1 MIKNDNW
8 RIKMDPNIEDLKKD
22 YLADKVVPFIGA
34 GLSVPFKVP
43 TWKSLIEEITKK
55 YAVGDNEFLVHA
67 VEIKLKSFDF
77 WSAIDLIKDFAK
89 LDDYDIQSEIVE
101 IINKEQIEIFDD
113 SLHNYNDLKGMNFQV
128 YLTTNYEN
136 LIYQYLRC
144 RNIPILLKDIEFNT
158 QNLFDEQRIF
168 HLHGNISNPGTIVI
182 SRESYDELY
191 KNEKYEN
198 LLKAVTSSKKLLFL
212 GFSFDDQFVKQL
224 ISDHKHLFKGEHYII
239 LDNPSDDKI
248 RELKEVYGLKTI
260 KYDSNKMPHNEA
272 IRKILN
278 HIKGVEYNQDEKK
291 VCETKDKKSTIIGVQ
306 INDVERNLEENL
318 FYQKLKIENID
329 DAFIGLSS
337 AFYIAA
343 EIYIRELQR
352 NGFSFDVINAML
364 AKVLMKHKELYCEV
378 YLEYGDSEKFVK
390 AVHDSLKNINWGRY
404 SEFFSKGEASNEDE
418 NRGFIHILADDK
430 SKEVW
435 WGGKR
440 I

>member
-1 MIKNDNW
+1 
-8 RIKMDPNIEDLKKD
+8 
-22 YLADKVVPFIGA
+22 
-34 GLSVPFKVP
+34 
-43 TWKSLIEEITKK
+43 
-55 YAVGDNEFLVHA
+55 
-67 VEIKLKSFDF
+67 
-77 WSAIDLIKDFAK
+77 
-89 LDDYDIQSEIVE
+89 
-101 IINKEQIEIFDD
+101 
-113 SLHNYNDLKGMNFQV
+113 
-128 YLTTNYEN
+128 
-136 LIYQYLRC
+136 
-144 RNIPILLKDIEFNT
+144 
-158 QNLFDEQRIF
+158 
-168 HLHGNISNPGTIVI
+168 
-182 SRESYDELY
+182 
-191 KNEKYEN
+191 
-198 LLKAVTSSKKLLFL
+198 
-212 GFSFDDQFVKQL
+212 
-224 ISDHKHLFKGEHYII
+224 
-239 LDNPSDDKI
+239 
-248 RELKEVYGLKTI
+248 
-260 KYDSNKMPHNEA
+260 MPHNEA

-306 INDVERNLEENL
+306 INDLERNLEENL

>member
-1 MIKNDNW
+1 
-8 RIKMDPNIEDLKKD
+8 MDPNIENLKKD
-22 YLADKVVPFIGA
+22 YLSNKVVPFIGA

-43 TWKSLIEEITKK
+43 TWKNLIEEITKK
-55 YAVGDNEFLVHA
+55 YAVGENEFLINM

-89 LDDYDIQSEIVE
+89 LNDYDIQSEIVE
-101 IINKEQIEIFDD
+101 IIKREQIELSDN

-136 LIYQYLRC
+136 LIYEYLRF
-144 RNIPILLKDIEFNT
+144 RNIPILLKDINFNT

-168 HLHGNISNPGTIVI
+168 HLHGTISNPGTIVI
-182 SRESYDELY
+182 SKQSYDELY

-198 LLKAVTSSKKLLFL
+198 LLKAITSSKKLLFL
-212 GFSFDDQFVKQL
+212 GFSFDDQFIKRL
-224 ISDHKHLFKGEHYII
+224 ILDHKHLFNGDHYII

-248 RELKEVYGLKTI
+248 RELKDIYGLKTI
-260 KYDSNKMPHNEA
+260 KYDSNKTPHNEA

-278 HIKGVEYNQDEKK
+278 YIKDEE
-291 VCETKDKKSTIIGVQ
+291 CSQDKKSEGEIRDKQSTIIGVQ
-306 INDVERNLEENL
+306 INDLQRNLEENL
-318 FYQKLKIENID
+318 FYKKLKIEDID
-329 DAFIGLSS
+329 DAFIELSS

-343 EIYIRELQR
+343 EIYIRELQK
-352 NGFSFDVINAML
+352 NGFSIEVINAML
-364 AKVLMKHKELYCEV
+364 AKVLMKHKEIYCEV

-390 AVHDSLKNINWGRY
+390 AVHNSLKKIDWGRY
-404 SEFFSKGEASNEDE
+404 SDFFTKGESSNEDE

>member
-1 MIKNDNW
+1 
-8 RIKMDPNIEDLKKD
+8 MDPNIENLKKD
-22 YLADKVVPFIGA
+22 YLAEKVVPFIGA

-55 YAVGDNEFLVHA
+55 YAVDDNEFLIQA
-67 VEIKLKSFDF
+67 VKIKLKSFDF
-77 WSAIDLIKDFAK
+77 WSAIDLLKDFAK

-101 IINKEQIEIFDD
+101 IIKREQIELSDD
-113 SLHNYNDLKGMNFQV
+113 SLHNYKDLKEMNFKV

-136 LIYQYLRC
+136 LIYEYLRC
-144 RNIPILLKDIEFNT
+144 RNIPILLKDINFNT

-168 HLHGNISNPGTIVI
+168 HLHGTISNPGTIVI
-182 SRESYDELY
+182 SRKSYDELY
-191 KNEKYEN
+191 KNERYEN
-198 LLKAVTSSKKLLFL
+198 LLKAVTSSKKILFL

-224 ISDHKHLFKGEHYII
+224 ISDHKHLFKGEHYIV

-248 RELKEVYGLKTI
+248 RELKDVYGLKTI

-278 HIKGVEYNQDEKK
+278 YIKDVDCDLNEKK
-291 VCETKDKKSTIIGVQ
+291 VSETKGKEFPIIGVQ
-306 INDVERNLEENL
+306 INDLERNLEENL
-318 FYQKLKIENID
+318 FYQKLKIEDID
-329 DAFIGLSS
+329 SAFIELSS

-343 EIYIRELQR
+343 EIYIRELQK
-352 NGFSFDVINAML
+352 NGFSLEVINAML

-378 YLEYGDSEKFVK
+378 YLEHGDSEKFVK
-390 AVHDSLKNINWGRY
+390 AVHDSLKSINWGRY
-404 SEFFSKGEASNEDE
+404 SEFFTKGETSNEDE

-430 SKEVW
+430 SKDVW

-440 I
+440 V